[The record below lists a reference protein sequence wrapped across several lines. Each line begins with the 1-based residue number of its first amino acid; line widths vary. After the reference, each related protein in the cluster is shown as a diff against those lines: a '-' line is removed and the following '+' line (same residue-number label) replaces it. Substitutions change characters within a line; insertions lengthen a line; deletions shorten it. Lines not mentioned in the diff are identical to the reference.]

1 MYAGL
6 VKEPFL
12 ELHVYVPGAKRD
24 RKSMFDTVDKMVS

>member
-12 ELHVYVPGAKRD
+12 ELLGAKRD
-24 RKSMFDTVDKMVS
+24 RKSIFDTVDKMVS